1 MIYKSVSYLLLVIFV
16 ITPTVI
22 SNDISTHDILPNEET
37 SKSLNEQSS
46 TKVTLS
52 KDEVNHEEGH
62 CDSDNSKSDSCQNVG
77 SKPKPNCLKF
87 DPETFKTLPSLI
99 TYFPFG
105 RLGNTISAYL
115 VIYY

>member
-46 TKVTLS
+46 SKVTFS
-52 KDEVNHEEGH
+52 KAANYEEGH

-115 VIYY
+115 VKYY